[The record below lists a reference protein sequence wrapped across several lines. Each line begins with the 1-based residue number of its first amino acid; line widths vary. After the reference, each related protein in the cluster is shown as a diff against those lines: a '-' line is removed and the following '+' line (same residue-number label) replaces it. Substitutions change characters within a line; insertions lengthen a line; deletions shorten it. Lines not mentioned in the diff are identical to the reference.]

1 MANITIDGQK
11 TEAQDGAS
19 ILKAAIAAEIYIPHL
34 CVHPQLDASSAVQSM
49 EEIYVGG
56 AAHQGDAGVS
66 FEGCNLCL
74 VQVEGRD
81 GFQRSCQTL
90 IEEGMIITTDSAE
103 LQKARKDNL
112 KVLLERHPHACL
124 LCAQS
129 DGCDRINC
137 SSNIPLPERCC
148 DNFGKCELQAV
159 SQFIGTEMGLPS
171 YKPLNLAV
179 LEDEPLL
186 KRDYNLCIGCL
197 RCVRVCKDVKGS
209 DALGFVVEDNRVVVG
224 SKAPTLKESGCQ
236 FCGYCIEVCPT
247 GALKDNVTGVGERVS
262 YLIPCK
268 SGCPA
273 GTDVP
278 RYTRLMKDGRPE
290 EALKVIYE
298 KLPIPESLGRVCFHP
313 CETKCRRSMID
324 ESVAICSLK
333 RTAADLG
340 RGFRPIPE
348 GIKKTG
354 KKVAVIGSGPAGLSA
369 AYYLSILGHSAT
381 IFEALPEA
389 GGMLRVGIPD
399 YRLPREILDR
409 EIKVIEEAGVEI
421 KVNQRIDSV
430 EALLSDGFDAVFVGV
445 GAHKGYTLGVPG
457 EDSDGVIDG
466 VTFLRKVNLGEKVQ
480 VGKRVAIIGG
490 GNVAM
495 DSARSALRM
504 GTETVTVLY
513 RRTREE
519 MPAYEEEIEAALE
532 EGVEIQYLTA
542 PVKVEKV
549 DGMLDIE
556 CIRMELGEPD
566 NSGRRRPV
574 PVEGSE
580 YKLKFDTLIPAIGQE
595 VVLPAGANAKKE
607 NPINGV
613 FMGGDALTGPSTVI
627 DAIAGGRK
635 GAQLIDKYLGGDG
648 DIEQVFA
655 EEEAVSLWAGPGAV
669 NILGGRVVMPMI
681 PAAERISDFSE
692 VCLGL
697 DRDAAMAEA
706 KRCLGCDL
714 RFSIKA
720 PVMPPEGW
728 LSFDEETIATVPE
741 LEGVYILYD
750 ENKEIY
756 NIVGV
761 INLRDGLQEEYDMGR
776 DVKYFTY
783 ELDPMY
789 TGKERQLVQVYMKQH
804 GTMPPGA
811 DDLDDLF

>member
-1 MANITIDGQK
+1 MD
-11 TEAQDGAS
+11 E
-19 ILKAAIAAEIYIPHL
+19 
-34 CVHPQLDASSAVQSM
+34 V
-49 EEIYVGG
+49 YVGG
-56 AAHQGDAGVS
+56 ESHRGEAGAA

-74 VQVEGRD
+74 VQIEGRD
-81 GFQRSCQTL
+81 GFHKSCKTPVEDGL
-90 IEEGMIITTDSAE
+90 AITTDSPE
-103 LQKARKDNL
+103 LKKERQENL
-112 KVLLERHPHACL
+112 KTLLESHPHACL

-137 SSNIPLPERCC
+137 SSNIPEAERCC
-148 DNFGKCELQAV
+148 DNFGKCEVQAV
-159 SQFIGTEMGLPS
+159 SKFIGVEMGLPS
-171 YKPLNLAV
+171 YKPLNLPV

-186 KRDYNLCIGCL
+186 VRDYNLCIGCL
-197 RCVRVCKDVKGS
+197 RCVRACKDVKGS
-209 DALGFVVEDNRVVVG
+209 DALGFVVEGGRVMVG
-224 SKAPTLKESGCQ
+224 SKGPNLKESGCQ

-247 GALKDNVTGVGERVS
+247 GALKDSVIGVGERET

-278 RYTRLMKDGRPE
+278 RYVRLMKDGKPE
-290 EALKVIYE
+290 EAIKVIYE

-313 CETKCRRSMID
+313 CETNCRRSKID

-340 RGFRPIPE
+340 GGFRPIPE
-348 GIKKTG
+348 GIEKTG

-381 IFEALPEA
+381 IFESLPEA

-409 EIKVIEEAGVEI
+409 EIKVIEDAGAEI
-421 KVNQRIDSV
+421 KVNQKIDSA
-430 EALLSDGFDAVFVGV
+430 EDLLSDGFDAVFVGV
-445 GAHKGYTLGVPG
+445 GAHKGYTLGIPG
-457 EDSDGVIDG
+457 ENSDGVIDG
-466 VTFLRKVNLGEKVQ
+466 VTFLRNVNLGEKVD
-480 VGKRVAIIGG
+480 VGNSVAIIGG

-504 GTETVTVLY
+504 GAETVTILY

-532 EGVEIQYLTA
+532 EGVEMQYLTA
-542 PVKVEKV
+542 PVKVNKA
-549 DGMLDIE
+549 DGALDIA

-566 NSGRRRPV
+566 DSGRRRPV

-580 YKLKFDTLIPAIGQE
+580 YNIKFDTLIPAIGQDI
-595 VVLPAGANAKKE
+595 VMPKGVDVKKE
-607 NPINGV
+607 NPAKGI
-613 FMGGDALTGPSTVI
+613 FLGGDALTGPATVI
-627 DAIAGGRK
+627 DAVAGGRK

-648 DIEQVFA
+648 DIDQVFA
-655 EEEAVSLWAGPGAV
+655 EKEDIGLWAGPGAV
-669 NILGGRVVMPMI
+669 NILEGRVVMPMI
-681 PAAERISDFSE
+681 SASERISNFSE

-697 DRDAAMAEA
+697 DKDAAVAEA

-714 RFSIKA
+714 RFYIA
-720 PVMPPEGW
+720 PPVMPPEAW
-728 LSFDEETIATVPE
+728 LPFDEETIAAVPE

-761 INLRDGLQEEYDMGR
+761 INLRDGLQEEFDMGN

-804 GTMPPGA
+804 GSMPPGA